1 MRKLFIALSSV
12 LLLTLSSSVM
22 AQSISERVERADRRI
37 ERGIQSG
44 SLTPHEAHRLRNEF
58 YAIRNEEAR
67 ARGADGH
74 MDHRERDRINNAL
87 DRLEQRISYLKHNDN
102 YRDDRRDDRRDERR
116 NDFREERR
124 DDRRR
129 Y

>member
-1 MRKLFIALSSV
+1 MRKFFIALSSV

-44 SLTPHEAHRLRNEF
+44 SLTRHEAHRLRDEF

-67 ARGADGH
+67 ARGADGR
-74 MDHRERDRINNAL
+74 MDHRERERINNAL
-87 DRLEQRISYLKHNDN
+87 DRLEQRISHLKHNDN
-102 YRDDRRDDRRDERR
+102 YRDDRRDDRR
-116 NDFREERR
+116 NDFREQRR
-124 DDRRR
+124 DDRRG